1 MSTSNYQQIVE
12 FHKAFGLEHHDIPQP
27 HVLTEKPDLV
37 KFRMSLINEEHEE
50 TKEATANNDLVETID
65 GLTDMLYV
73 IYGTL
78 SSYGIDGDH
87 AFSLVHKSNMSKLC
101 VSETEAQET
110 VQWYKDNEDR
120 YDSPEYRRADIGDYW
135 VVFNKS
141 TGKIL
146 KSVNYKPVSFKEML
160 E

>member
-12 FHKAFGLEHHDIPQP
+12 FHKAFGLEHHDDPQL

-50 TKEATANNDLVETID
+50 TKEATANNDLVET
-65 GLTDMLYV
+65 
-73 IYGTL
+73 
-78 SSYGIDGDH
+78 IDGDH

-160 E
+160 